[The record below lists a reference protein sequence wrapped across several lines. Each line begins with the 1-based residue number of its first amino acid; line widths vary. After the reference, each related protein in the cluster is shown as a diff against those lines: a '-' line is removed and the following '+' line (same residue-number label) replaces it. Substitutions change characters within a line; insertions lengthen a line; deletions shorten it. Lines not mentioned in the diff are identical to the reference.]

1 MKNPYEKDHEPRIK
15 SVHKSRKAMRGSSKE
30 NLKNVS
36 KGNIDYDD
44 YMEMED
50 WRDARGNSV
59 RIHLKSLRTFLT
71 STQTF

>member
-1 MKNPYEKDHEPRIK
+1 MENKRNNRKTNNPYEKEREPRIK

-30 NLKNVS
+30 HLKNVS

-50 WRDARGNSV
+50 WSDAR
-59 RIHLKSLRTFLT
+59 
-71 STQTF
+71 

>member
-1 MKNPYEKDHEPRIK
+1 MENNRRIKDKKRFDRDEPRIK
-15 SVHKSRKAMRGSSKE
+15 SVRKSRKAKRHSSKE

-50 WRDARGNSV
+50 
-59 RIHLKSLRTFLT
+59 
-71 STQTF
+71 

>member
-1 MKNPYEKDHEPRIK
+1 MENKRNRKKTKNPYDKEREPRIK
-15 SVHKSRKAMRGSSKE
+15 SVHKSRKSKRLSSKE

-50 WRDARGNSV
+50 WSDAR
-59 RIHLKSLRTFLT
+59 
-71 STQTF
+71 

>member
-1 MKNPYEKDHEPRIK
+1 MENKRSNKKTNNPYEKEREPRIK

-50 WRDARGNSV
+50 WSDSR
-59 RIHLKSLRTFLT
+59 
-71 STQTF
+71 

>member
-1 MKNPYEKDHEPRIK
+1 MTFLWYTIIMENKRSNKKTNNPYEKEREPRIK

-50 WRDARGNSV
+50 WSDAR
-59 RIHLKSLRTFLT
+59 
-71 STQTF
+71 

>member
-1 MKNPYEKDHEPRIK
+1 MTFLWYTIIMENKRSNKKTNNPYEKEREPRIK

-50 WRDARGNSV
+50 WSDSR
-59 RIHLKSLRTFLT
+59 
-71 STQTF
+71 

>member
-1 MKNPYEKDHEPRIK
+1 MENKRSRKKTKNPYEKDHEPRIK
-15 SVHKSRKAMRGSSKE
+15 SVHKSRKAKRHSSKE

-50 WRDARGNSV
+50 WSDAR
-59 RIHLKSLRTFLT
+59 
-71 STQTF
+71 

>member
-1 MKNPYEKDHEPRIK
+1 MENKRSRKKTKDPYEKDREPRIK
-15 SVHKSRKAMRGSSKE
+15 SAYKSRKAKRGSSKE

-50 WRDARGNSV
+50 WSDAR
-59 RIHLKSLRTFLT
+59 
-71 STQTF
+71 

>member
-1 MKNPYEKDHEPRIK
+1 MTFLWYTIIMENKRNNRKTNNPYEKEREPRIK

-30 NLKNVS
+30 HLKNVS

-50 WRDARGNSV
+50 WSDSR
-59 RIHLKSLRTFLT
+59 
-71 STQTF
+71 

>member
-1 MKNPYEKDHEPRIK
+1 MENKRSKKKTKNPYEKDREPRINL
-15 SVHKSRKAMRGSSKE
+15 VHKSRKSKRLSSKE

-50 WRDARGNSV
+50 WSDAR
-59 RIHLKSLRTFLT
+59 
-71 STQTF
+71 

>member
-1 MKNPYEKDHEPRIK
+1 MENNKKRRDTKRH
-15 SVHKSRKAMRGSSKE
+15 SSKE

-50 WRDARGNSV
+50 WSDSR
-59 RIHLKSLRTFLT
+59 
-71 STQTF
+71 

>member
-1 MKNPYEKDHEPRIK
+1 MENKRSRKKTKNPYEKDREPRIK
-15 SVHKSRKAMRGSSKE
+15 SVRKSRKAMRGFSKE

-50 WRDARGNSV
+50 WSDAR
-59 RIHLKSLRTFLT
+59 
-71 STQTF
+71 

>member
-1 MKNPYEKDHEPRIK
+1 MENKRNRKKTKNPYDKEREPRIK
-15 SVHKSRKAMRGSSKE
+15 SVHKSRKSKRLSSKE

-50 WRDARGNSV
+50 WSDFR
-59 RIHLKSLRTFLT
+59 
-71 STQTF
+71 

>member
-1 MKNPYEKDHEPRIK
+1 MENKRNRKKTKNPYDKEREPRIK
-15 SVHKSRKAMRGSSKE
+15 SVHKSRKSKRLSSKE

-50 WRDARGNSV
+50 WSDSR
-59 RIHLKSLRTFLT
+59 
-71 STQTF
+71 

>member
-1 MKNPYEKDHEPRIK
+1 MENKRNRKKTKNPYEKDHEPRIK
-15 SVHKSRKAMRGSSKE
+15 SVQKSRKAMRGSSKE

-50 WRDARGNSV
+50 WSDAR
-59 RIHLKSLRTFLT
+59 
-71 STQTF
+71 

>member
-1 MKNPYEKDHEPRIK
+1 MENKNRKRNKKSFDRDEPKIK
-15 SVHKSRKAMRGSSKE
+15 SINKSRKSKRGSSKE

-50 WRDARGNSV
+50 WSDAR
-59 RIHLKSLRTFLT
+59 
-71 STQTF
+71 